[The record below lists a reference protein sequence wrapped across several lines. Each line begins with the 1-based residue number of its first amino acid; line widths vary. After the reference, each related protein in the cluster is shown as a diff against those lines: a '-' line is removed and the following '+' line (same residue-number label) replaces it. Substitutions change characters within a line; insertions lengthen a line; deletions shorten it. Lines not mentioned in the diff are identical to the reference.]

1 MKRAGKPVD
10 NIMKTKDNIII
21 AIDGHSS
28 TGKSSFAKAI
38 AAHLG
43 YIYVDSGA
51 LYRCITLYALQQDLI
66 REQQLD
72 QEALAKVLPHIHI
85 RFSPVENGSQKVWL
99 NGEDVSAAIRS
110 LPISQ
115 MVSPISA
122 LPFVRNYV
130 DSILQDIGKEK
141 GIVMDGRDIGTV
153 VFPQAEIKIFMT
165 AAPEI
170 RAQRRYDELRA
181 IGENPSFEDILE
193 NIRQRD
199 EMDQHR
205 STAPLRRADD
215 ALLLDN
221 SHMSLQDQM
230 LWIQDLIQ
238 QSWA

>member
-1 MKRAGKPVD
+1 M
-10 NIMKTKDNIII
+10 TKKNKIII

-38 AAHLG
+38 AAELG

-51 LYRCITLYALQQDLI
+51 LYRCITLYALQQGLTQ
-66 REQQLD
+66 EQNIDHQIL
-72 QEALAKVLPHIHI
+72 QQALSQIHI
-85 RFSPVENGSQKVWL
+85 RFSPVENGSQRVWL
-99 NGEDVSAAIRS
+99 NEEDVSAAIRS
-110 LPISQ
+110 LPVSQ
-115 MVSPISA
+115 MVSLVSA

-130 DSILQDIGKEK
+130 DHILQDMGKEK

-153 VFPQAEIKIFMT
+153 VFPRAELKIFMT
-165 AAPEI
+165 AAAEI

-181 IGENPSFEDILE
+181 AGENPAFEDILE

-199 EMDQHR
+199 ELDQHR

-221 SHMSLQDQM
+221 SHMSIPDQM
-230 LWIQDLIQ
+230 IWIKNLIQ
-238 QSWA
+238 QRQA

>member
-1 MKRAGKPVD
+1 MTQKNK
-10 NIMKTKDNIII
+10 III

-38 AAHLG
+38 AAELG

-51 LYRCITLYALQQDLI
+51 LYRCITLYALQQGLTQ
-66 REQQLD
+66 EQNIDHQIL
-72 QEALAKVLPHIHI
+72 QQALSQIHI
-85 RFSPVENGSQKVWL
+85 RFSPVENGSQRVWL
-99 NGEDVSAAIRS
+99 NEEDVSAAIRS
-110 LPISQ
+110 LPVSQ
-115 MVSPISA
+115 MVSLVSA

-130 DSILQDIGKEK
+130 DHILQDMGKEK

-153 VFPQAEIKIFMT
+153 VFPRAELKIFMT
-165 AAPEI
+165 AAAEI

-181 IGENPSFEDILE
+181 AGENPAFEDILE

-199 EMDQHR
+199 ELDQHR

-221 SHMSLQDQM
+221 SHMSIPDQM
-230 LWIQDLIQ
+230 IWIKNLIQ
-238 QSWA
+238 QRQA